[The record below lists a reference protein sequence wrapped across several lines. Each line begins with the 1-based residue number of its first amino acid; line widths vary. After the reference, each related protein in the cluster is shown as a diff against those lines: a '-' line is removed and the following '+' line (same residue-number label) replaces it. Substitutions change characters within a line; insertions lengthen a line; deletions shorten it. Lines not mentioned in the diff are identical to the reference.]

1 MRVRLTRIDNEDLNL
16 FEFDYDLTMMVFFL
30 NAEGRVYARYG
41 GRDADSAD
49 KRQSLDGLHYT
60 MASVLRMHDS
70 EEKQFARRATD
81 ATKYVRDAMTMPRF
95 GRCLHCHQV
104 KEILDND
111 RKKKGQGSP
120 DMIWRYPLPEN
131 LGFDLE
137 IDRGNVIAG
146 VRDHT
151 PAAAAGLKAGDMV
164 LRLNQ
169 VPVHSFG
176 DAQFALDVAPG
187 TGSIEIVWQRAGR
200 ILKNKLSLP
209 NGWRKTDIAWRPSL
223 QHLVPSARLSG
234 RDLTAEEKKALG
246 LPANQ
251 LAFRQKDPV
260 SSQAEAPGIRPGDVI
275 LGIDDKP
282 FPDMDVYDFLR
293 HVQHNYLVGDRVT
306 INLLRDGQRM
316 KPVMILQPGA
326 TGRRSSRTE
335 PRSGGSR

>member
-1 MRVRLTRIDNEDLNL
+1 MALVGQDASVAKRDDPAGIGGDVRLVGDQHDRDALGSVQLLEHLEDLADQFVRVRLTRIDNEDLNL

-131 LGFDLE
+131 LG
-137 IDRGNVIAG
+137 
-146 VRDHT
+146 
-151 PAAAAGLKAGDMV
+151 
-164 LRLNQ
+164 
-169 VPVHSFG
+169 
-176 DAQFALDVAPG
+176 
-187 TGSIEIVWQRAGR
+187 
-200 ILKNKLSLP
+200 
-209 NGWRKTDIAWRPSL
+209 
-223 QHLVPSARLSG
+223 
-234 RDLTAEEKKALG
+234 
-246 LPANQ
+246 
-251 LAFRQKDPV
+251 
-260 SSQAEAPGIRPGDVI
+260 
-275 LGIDDKP
+275 
-282 FPDMDVYDFLR
+282 
-293 HVQHNYLVGDRVT
+293 
-306 INLLRDGQRM
+306 
-316 KPVMILQPGA
+316 
-326 TGRRSSRTE
+326 
-335 PRSGGSR
+335 